1 MSVLIVGEK
10 PSVSRAISA
19 VVGASSA
26 HKGYTEGNGYVV
38 SWCVGHLVGLKF
50 PNEYGNGW
58 DQRWSFSQLPMLP
71 EKWQFRVTDST
82 KAQYNL
88 LKSLMNRDDISE
100 IICATD
106 ADREGECIFRYV
118 YNMARCRKPVKR
130 LWVSSLEESAIR
142 KALTTMK
149 PMSAYDNLFNAG
161 YARAR
166 ADWLV
171 GMNGS
176 RLFSVRYGGKLNIG
190 RVQTPTLAMIVQRD
204 AEVNGFIKQK
214 YYTVDLNCGEFILS
228 SARIDD
234 ENSADTLVSAC
245 DGNTVTISSVKREVK
260 TDKAPKLYDLTTLQ
274 REANKAFGYTAQQTL
289 DYTQSLYEGKLVTY
303 PRTDSQYLSDDMA
316 QTALDVAKLCDT
328 YFGFGI
334 SHTPDIAK
342 VINNAKVSGHHAI
355 IPTSGIA
362 TADLSSLPSGE
373 KNVLTLIATKL
384 ICATAPAHKYEAV
397 KLTGICNGTEFSAT
411 GRTVLEMGWKAYAK
425 QSDKKNEEKALPAV
439 SEGQTFTVAASKGE
453 HFTSPPK
460 PYTEDTLLSAMER
473 AGNEDYDE
481 DTEKKGLGT
490 PATRAATIEALVKNG
505 YVERVGKQLR
515 ATDKGKEL
523 VTVVPDEVK
532 SAKLTAEWESKLQQI
547 EHGSLPEAVFMSGIT
562 QFITEMCG
570 KYGSVDKSVS
580 LSDGG
585 NEPIGKCP
593 KCGAEVV
600 KGKFGFY
607 CKGKCGMN
615 IAKVY
620 GVELSDTQVK
630 GLLDGKS
637 TSYTSKGKKTIV
649 RPEIVENPY
658 NGKVYYQWKTE
669 GVTRMDNKQLA
680 EVAKILGVSED
691 SISAMDDEIKNSMT
705 AVFEQVA
712 VKNDEDKKAVF
723 EALDNL
729 WQKGSIYIELA
740 EVAKS
745 TGITIET
752 LRSLDY
758 ETQQTIV
765 YEFMMDSSQ
774 TARFYDLVNKALA
787 VADLPNVAKLIG
799 TPVRE
804 LRPLPRRIQENIC
817 GAYAMEYDA
826 DSTNTDLID
835 TIREMIAP

>member
-1 MSVLIVGEK
+1 MSILIVGEK

-26 HKGYTEGNGYVV
+26 HKGYTEGNGYIV

-50 PNEYGNGW
+50 PNDYGNGW
-58 DQRWSFSQLPMLP
+58 EQKWSFSQLPMIPDSWL
-71 EKWQFRVTDST
+71 FHVTDST
-82 KAQYNL
+82 KAQYDL
-88 LKSLMNRDDISE
+88 LKNLMNKDDISE

-118 YNMARCRKPVKR
+118 YNMANCKKPVKR

-142 KALTTMK
+142 KALSIMK

-214 YYTVDLNCGEFILS
+214 YYTSDLNCGGFILS
-228 SARIDD
+228 SARIND
-234 ENSADTLVSAC
+234 ENAADTLVSAC
-245 DGNTVTISSVKREVK
+245 DGCTVTISSVKREVK

-274 REANKAFGYTAQQTL
+274 REANKGFGYTAQQTL

-316 QTALDVAKLCDT
+316 QTAFDVAKLCDT

-334 SHTPDIAK
+334 FHTPDIAK
-342 VINNAKVSGHHAI
+342 VINNSKVSGHHAI
-355 IPTSGIA
+355 IPTSGIS
-362 TADLSSLPSGE
+362 TADLSSLPTGE
-373 KNVLTLIATKL
+373 KNILTLIATKL

-397 KLTGICNGTEFSAT
+397 KLTGICNGTEFTAT
-411 GRTVLEMGWKAYAK
+411 GRTILDMGWKAYAK
-425 QSDKKNEEKALPAV
+425 QSDKKNDEKSLPAV
-439 SEGQTFTVAASKGE
+439 SEGQTFIVTASKGE

-490 PATRAATIEALVKNG
+490 PATRAATIESLVKNG

-515 ATDKGKEL
+515 ATDRGKEL
-523 VTVVPDEVK
+523 VKVVPDEVK

-547 EHGSLPEAVFMSGIT
+547 EHGSLPKTVFMSGIQ
-562 QFITEMCG
+562 QFIAEMCR

-585 NEPIGKCP
+585 HEPIGKCP
-593 KCGAEVV
+593 KCGADVV
-600 KGKFGFY
+600 KGKFGWY

-620 GVELSDTQVK
+620 GISLSDAQIK
-630 GLLDGKS
+630 GLLNGKS

-658 NGKVYYQWKTE
+658 NGKMYYQWKTE
-669 GVTRMDNKQLA
+669 RGK
-680 EVAKILGVSED
+680 
-691 SISAMDDEIKNSMT
+691 
-705 AVFEQVA
+705 
-712 VKNDEDKKAVF
+712 
-723 EALDNL
+723 
-729 WQKGSIYIELA
+729 
-740 EVAKS
+740 
-745 TGITIET
+745 
-752 LRSLDY
+752 
-758 ETQQTIV
+758 
-765 YEFMMDSSQ
+765 
-774 TARFYDLVNKALA
+774 
-787 VADLPNVAKLIG
+787 
-799 TPVRE
+799 
-804 LRPLPRRIQENIC
+804 
-817 GAYAMEYDA
+817 
-826 DSTNTDLID
+826 
-835 TIREMIAP
+835 

>member
-1 MSVLIVGEK
+1 MSILIIGEK

-26 HKGYTEGNGYVV
+26 HKGYTEGNGYIV
-38 SWCVGHLVGLKF
+38 SWCVGHLVGLKY
-50 PNEYGNGW
+50 PNNYGNGW
-58 DQRWSFSQLPMLP
+58 DQRWSFSQLPMIP
-71 EKWQFRVTDST
+71 DKWQFQVTDST

-142 KALTTMK
+142 KSLTTMK

-161 YARAR
+161 YARAK

-204 AEVNGFIKQK
+204 AEVNGFVKQK
-214 YYTVDLNCGEFILS
+214 YFTADLNCGDFILS

-234 ENSADTLVSAC
+234 ENAADSLVSAC
-245 DGNTVTISSVKREVK
+245 DGKSVTISSFKREVK

-274 REANKAFGYTAQQTL
+274 REANKSFGYTAQQTL

-316 QTALDVAKLCDT
+316 QTALEVTKLCDS

-334 SHTPDIAK
+334 SHTPDIKK

-397 KLTGICNGTEFSAT
+397 KLTGICNGTEFTAT
-411 GRTVLEMGWKAYAK
+411 GRSVLEMGWKAYAK

-439 SEGQTFTVAASKGE
+439 SEGQTFTAAASKGE
-453 HFTSPPK
+453 HFTTPPK

-515 ATDKGKEL
+515 ATDKGKEI

-532 SAKLTAEWESKLQQI
+532 SAKLTTEWESKLQQI
-547 EHGSLPEAVFMSGIT
+547 EHGSLPEAVFMSGIQ
-562 QFITEMCG
+562 QFITEMCS
-570 KYGSVDKSVS
+570 KYDSVVKSVS

-585 NEPIGKCP
+585 SEPIGKCP
-593 KCGAEVV
+593 KCGADVV

-620 GVELSDTQVK
+620 GVELSDAQVK

-658 NGKVYYQWKTE
+658 NGKVYYQWRTE
-669 GVTRMDNKQLA
+669 RGK
-680 EVAKILGVSED
+680 
-691 SISAMDDEIKNSMT
+691 
-705 AVFEQVA
+705 
-712 VKNDEDKKAVF
+712 
-723 EALDNL
+723 
-729 WQKGSIYIELA
+729 
-740 EVAKS
+740 
-745 TGITIET
+745 
-752 LRSLDY
+752 
-758 ETQQTIV
+758 
-765 YEFMMDSSQ
+765 
-774 TARFYDLVNKALA
+774 
-787 VADLPNVAKLIG
+787 
-799 TPVRE
+799 
-804 LRPLPRRIQENIC
+804 
-817 GAYAMEYDA
+817 
-826 DSTNTDLID
+826 
-835 TIREMIAP
+835 

>member
-1 MSVLIVGEK
+1 MSILIVGEK

-26 HKGYTEGNGYVV
+26 HKGYTEGNGYIV

-50 PNEYGNGW
+50 PNDYGNGW
-58 DQRWSFSQLPMLP
+58 EQKWSFSQLPMIPDSWL
-71 EKWQFRVTDST
+71 FHVTDST
-82 KAQYNL
+82 KAQYDL
-88 LKSLMNRDDISE
+88 LKNLMNKDEVTE

-142 KALTTMK
+142 KALSIMK

-214 YYTVDLNCGEFILS
+214 YYTSDLNCGGFILS

-234 ENSADTLVSAC
+234 ENAADTLVSAC
-245 DGNTVTISSVKREVK
+245 DGSTVTISSVKREVK

-274 REANKAFGYTAQQTL
+274 REANKGFGYTAQQTL

-303 PRTDSQYLSDDMA
+303 PRTDSQYLSDDMV
-316 QTALDVAKLCDT
+316 QTAFDVAKLCDT

-334 SHTPDIAK
+334 SHIPDIKK
-342 VINNAKVSGHHAI
+342 VINNSKVSGHHAI
-355 IPTSGIA
+355 IPTSGIS
-362 TADLSSLPSGE
+362 TADLSSLPTGE
-373 KNVLTLIATKL
+373 KNILTLIATKL

-397 KLTGICNGTEFSAT
+397 KLTGICNGTEFTAT
-411 GRTVLEMGWKAYAK
+411 GRTVLDMGWKAYAK
-425 QSDKKNEEKALPAV
+425 QTDKKNDEKSLPAV
-439 SEGQTFTVAASKGE
+439 SEGQTFTAAASKGE

-481 DTEKKGLGT
+481 ETEKKGLGT
-490 PATRAATIEALVKNG
+490 PATRAATIESLVKNG

-515 ATDKGKEL
+515 ATDRGKEL
-523 VTVVPDEVK
+523 VKVVPDEVK

-547 EHGSLPEAVFMSGIT
+547 EHGSLPETVFMSGIQ
-562 QFITEMCG
+562 QFIAEMCR
-570 KYGSVDKSVS
+570 KYGAVDKSVS
-580 LSDGG
+580 FSDGG
-585 NEPIGKCP
+585 HEPIGKCP
-593 KCGAEVV
+593 KCGADVV
-600 KGKFGFY
+600 KGKFGWY

-620 GVELSDTQVK
+620 GISLSDAQVK
-630 GLLDGKS
+630 GLLNGKS

-658 NGKVYYQWKTE
+658 NGKVYFQWKTE
-669 GVTRMDNKQLA
+669 RGK
-680 EVAKILGVSED
+680 
-691 SISAMDDEIKNSMT
+691 
-705 AVFEQVA
+705 
-712 VKNDEDKKAVF
+712 
-723 EALDNL
+723 
-729 WQKGSIYIELA
+729 
-740 EVAKS
+740 
-745 TGITIET
+745 
-752 LRSLDY
+752 
-758 ETQQTIV
+758 
-765 YEFMMDSSQ
+765 
-774 TARFYDLVNKALA
+774 
-787 VADLPNVAKLIG
+787 
-799 TPVRE
+799 
-804 LRPLPRRIQENIC
+804 
-817 GAYAMEYDA
+817 
-826 DSTNTDLID
+826 
-835 TIREMIAP
+835 

>member
-1 MSVLIVGEK
+1 MILIIGEK

-19 VVGASSA
+19 VVGAPSA
-26 HKGYTEGNGYVV
+26 HKGYTEGNGYIV
-38 SWCVGHLVGLKF
+38 SWCVGHLVGLKY
-50 PNEYGNGW
+50 PNDYGNGW
-58 DQRWSFSQLPMLP
+58 DRKWSFSQLPMIP
-71 EKWQFRVTDST
+71 DKWQFQVTDST

-88 LKSLMNRDDISE
+88 LKSLINRDDISE

-118 YNMARCRKPVKR
+118 YNMANCKKTVKR

-142 KALTTMK
+142 KALTAMK
-149 PMSAYDNLFNAG
+149 PISAYDNLFSAG

-204 AEVNGFIKQK
+204 AEVNGFVKQK
-214 YYTVDLNCGEFILS
+214 YFTVDLNCGDFILS

-234 ENSADTLVSAC
+234 ENAADTLVYGC
-245 DGNTVTISSVKREVK
+245 DGSTVTISSVKREVK

-303 PRTDSQYLSDDMA
+303 PRTDSQFLSDDMA
-316 QTALDVAKLCDT
+316 QTALEVTKLCDS

-334 SHTPDIAK
+334 AHTPDIQK
-342 VINNAKVSGHHAI
+342 VINNSKVSGHHAI

-373 KNVLTLIATKL
+373 KNVLTLIGTKL
-384 ICATAPAHKYEAV
+384 ISATAPAHKYEAV
-397 KLTGICNGTEFSAT
+397 KLTGIRNGTEFTAT

-425 QSDKKNEEKALPAV
+425 QSDKKNEEKSLPAV
-439 SEGQTFTVAASKGE
+439 SEGQTFTAAASKGE

-473 AGNEDYDE
+473 AGNENYDE

-580 LSDGG
+580 LSDGS

-593 KCGAEVV
+593 KCGADVV

-630 GLLDGKS
+630 GLLNGKS

-649 RPEIVENPY
+649 RPELVENPY
-658 NGKVYYQWKTE
+658 NGKMYYQWKTE
-669 GVTRMDNKQLA
+669 R
-680 EVAKILGVSED
+680 
-691 SISAMDDEIKNSMT
+691 
-705 AVFEQVA
+705 
-712 VKNDEDKKAVF
+712 
-723 EALDNL
+723 
-729 WQKGSIYIELA
+729 
-740 EVAKS
+740 
-745 TGITIET
+745 GI
-752 LRSLDY
+752 
-758 ETQQTIV
+758 
-765 YEFMMDSSQ
+765 
-774 TARFYDLVNKALA
+774 
-787 VADLPNVAKLIG
+787 
-799 TPVRE
+799 
-804 LRPLPRRIQENIC
+804 
-817 GAYAMEYDA
+817 
-826 DSTNTDLID
+826 
-835 TIREMIAP
+835 

>member
-1 MSVLIVGEK
+1 MSILIVGEK

-26 HKGYTEGNGYVV
+26 HKGYTEGNGYIV

-50 PNEYGNGW
+50 PNDYGNGW
-58 DQRWSFSQLPMLP
+58 KQKWSFSQLPMIPDSWL
-71 EKWQFRVTDST
+71 FHVTDST
-82 KAQYNL
+82 KAQYDL
-88 LKSLMNRDDISE
+88 LKNLMNKDEVTE

-214 YYTVDLNCGEFILS
+214 YYTSDLNCGGFILS

-234 ENSADTLVSAC
+234 ENAADTLVSAC
-245 DGNTVTISSVKREVK
+245 DGSTVTISSVKREVK

-274 REANKAFGYTAQQTL
+274 REANKGFGYTAQQTL

-303 PRTDSQYLSDDMA
+303 PRTDSQYLSDDMV
-316 QTALDVAKLCDT
+316 QTAFDVAKLCDT

-334 SHTPDIAK
+334 SHIPDIKK
-342 VINNAKVSGHHAI
+342 VINNSKVSGHHAI
-355 IPTSGIA
+355 IPTSGIS
-362 TADLSSLPSGE
+362 TADLSSLPTGE
-373 KNVLTLIATKL
+373 KNILTLIATKL

-397 KLTGICNGTEFSAT
+397 KLTGICNGTEFTAT
-411 GRTVLEMGWKAYAK
+411 GRTVLDMGWKAYAK
-425 QSDKKNEEKALPAV
+425 QTDKKNDEKSLPAV
-439 SEGQTFTVAASKGE
+439 SEGQTFTAAASKGE

-481 DTEKKGLGT
+481 ETEKKGLGT
-490 PATRAATIEALVKNG
+490 PATRAATIESLVKNG

-515 ATDKGKEL
+515 ATDRGKEL
-523 VTVVPDEVK
+523 VKVVPDEVK

-547 EHGSLPEAVFMSGIT
+547 EHGSLPETVFMSGIQ
-562 QFITEMCG
+562 QFIAEMCR
-570 KYGSVDKSVS
+570 KYGAVDKSVS
-580 LSDGG
+580 FSDGG
-585 NEPIGKCP
+585 HEPIGKCP
-593 KCGAEVV
+593 KCGADVV
-600 KGKFGFY
+600 KGKFGWY

-620 GVELSDTQVK
+620 GISLSDAQVK
-630 GLLDGKS
+630 GLLNGKS

-658 NGKVYYQWKTE
+658 NGKMYYQWKTE
-669 GVTRMDNKQLA
+669 RGK
-680 EVAKILGVSED
+680 
-691 SISAMDDEIKNSMT
+691 
-705 AVFEQVA
+705 
-712 VKNDEDKKAVF
+712 
-723 EALDNL
+723 
-729 WQKGSIYIELA
+729 
-740 EVAKS
+740 
-745 TGITIET
+745 
-752 LRSLDY
+752 
-758 ETQQTIV
+758 
-765 YEFMMDSSQ
+765 
-774 TARFYDLVNKALA
+774 
-787 VADLPNVAKLIG
+787 
-799 TPVRE
+799 
-804 LRPLPRRIQENIC
+804 
-817 GAYAMEYDA
+817 
-826 DSTNTDLID
+826 
-835 TIREMIAP
+835 

>member
-1 MSVLIVGEK
+1 MSILIVGEK

-26 HKGYTEGNGYVV
+26 HKGYTEGNGYIV

-50 PNEYGNGW
+50 PNDYGNGW
-58 DQRWSFSQLPMLP
+58 EQKWSFSQLPMIPDSWL
-71 EKWQFRVTDST
+71 FHVTDST
-82 KAQYNL
+82 KAQYDL
-88 LKSLMNRDDISE
+88 LKNLMNKDEVTE

-118 YNMARCRKPVKR
+118 YNMANCKKPVKR

-142 KALTTMK
+142 KALSIMK

-214 YYTVDLNCGEFILS
+214 YYTSDLNCGGFILS

-234 ENSADTLVSAC
+234 ENAADTLVSAC
-245 DGNTVTISSVKREVK
+245 DGCTVTISSVKREVK

-274 REANKAFGYTAQQTL
+274 REANKGFGYTAQQTL

-316 QTALDVAKLCDT
+316 QTAFDVAKLCDT

-334 SHTPDIAK
+334 FHTPDIAK
-342 VINNAKVSGHHAI
+342 VINNSKVSGHHAI
-355 IPTSGIA
+355 IPTSGIS
-362 TADLSSLPSGE
+362 TADLSSLPTGE
-373 KNVLTLIATKL
+373 KNILTLIATKL
-384 ICATAPAHKYEAV
+384 ICATAPAHTYEAV
-397 KLTGICNGTEFSAT
+397 TLTGICNGTEFTAT
-411 GRTVLEMGWKAYAK
+411 GRTILDMGWKAYAK
-425 QSDKKNEEKALPAV
+425 QSDKKNDEKSLPAV
-439 SEGQTFTVAASKGE
+439 SEGQTFIVTASKGE

-490 PATRAATIEALVKNG
+490 PATRAATIESLVKNG

-515 ATDKGKEL
+515 ATDRGKEL
-523 VTVVPDEVK
+523 VKVVPDEVK

-547 EHGSLPEAVFMSGIT
+547 EHGSLPKTVFMSGIQ
-562 QFITEMCG
+562 QFIAEMCR
-570 KYGSVDKSVS
+570 KYGAVDKSVS

-585 NEPIGKCP
+585 HEPIGKCP
-593 KCGAEVV
+593 KCGADVV
-600 KGKFGFY
+600 KGKFGWY

-620 GVELSDTQVK
+620 GISLSDAQIK

-649 RPEIVENPY
+649 RPETVENPY
-658 NGKVYYQWKTE
+658 NGKMYYQWKTE
-669 GVTRMDNKQLA
+669 RGK
-680 EVAKILGVSED
+680 
-691 SISAMDDEIKNSMT
+691 
-705 AVFEQVA
+705 
-712 VKNDEDKKAVF
+712 
-723 EALDNL
+723 
-729 WQKGSIYIELA
+729 
-740 EVAKS
+740 
-745 TGITIET
+745 
-752 LRSLDY
+752 
-758 ETQQTIV
+758 
-765 YEFMMDSSQ
+765 
-774 TARFYDLVNKALA
+774 
-787 VADLPNVAKLIG
+787 
-799 TPVRE
+799 
-804 LRPLPRRIQENIC
+804 
-817 GAYAMEYDA
+817 
-826 DSTNTDLID
+826 
-835 TIREMIAP
+835 

>member
-1 MSVLIVGEK
+1 MSILIVGEK

-26 HKGYTEGNGYVV
+26 HKGYTKGNGYIV

-50 PNEYGNGW
+50 PNDYGNGW
-58 DQRWSFSQLPMLP
+58 EQKWSFSQLPMIPDSWL
-71 EKWQFRVTDST
+71 FHVTDST
-82 KAQYNL
+82 KAQYDL
-88 LKSLMNRDDISE
+88 LKNLMNKDEVTE

-142 KALTTMK
+142 KALSIMK

-190 RVQTPTLAMIVQRD
+190 RVQIPTLAMIVQRD
-204 AEVNGFIKQK
+204 TDVNGFVKQK
-214 YYTVDLNCGEFILS
+214 YFTADLNCSAFTLS

-234 ENSADTLVSAC
+234 EKSADALVSAC
-245 DGNTVTISSVKREVK
+245 DGCTVTISSVKREVK

-274 REANKAFGYTAQQTL
+274 REANKAFGYTAQRTL

-303 PRTDSQYLSDDMA
+303 PRTDSQYLSDDMT
-316 QTALDVAKLCDT
+316 QTAFDVAKLCDT

-334 SHTPDIAK
+334 SHIPDIKK
-342 VINNAKVSGHHAI
+342 VINNSKVSGHHAI
-355 IPTSGIA
+355 IPTSGIS
-362 TADLSSLPSGE
+362 TADLSSLPTGE
-373 KNVLTLIATKL
+373 KNILTLIATKL

-397 KLTGICNGTEFSAT
+397 KLTGICNGTEFTAT
-411 GRTVLEMGWKAYAK
+411 GRTILDMGWKAYAK
-425 QSDKKNEEKALPAV
+425 QSDKKNDEKSLPAV
-439 SEGQTFTVAASKGE
+439 SEEQTFIVTASKGE

-490 PATRAATIEALVKNG
+490 PATRAATIESLVKNG
-505 YVERVGKQLR
+505 YVERDGKQLR
-515 ATDKGKEL
+515 ATDRGKEL
-523 VTVVPDEVK
+523 VKVVPDEVK

-547 EHGSLPEAVFMSGIT
+547 EHGSLPEAVFMSGIQ
-562 QFITEMCG
+562 QFITEMCS

-585 NEPIGKCP
+585 NEPVGKCP

-600 KGKFGFY
+600 KGKFGYY

-658 NGKVYYQWKTE
+658 NGKMYYQWKTE
-669 GVTRMDNKQLA
+669 RGK
-680 EVAKILGVSED
+680 
-691 SISAMDDEIKNSMT
+691 
-705 AVFEQVA
+705 
-712 VKNDEDKKAVF
+712 
-723 EALDNL
+723 
-729 WQKGSIYIELA
+729 
-740 EVAKS
+740 
-745 TGITIET
+745 
-752 LRSLDY
+752 
-758 ETQQTIV
+758 
-765 YEFMMDSSQ
+765 
-774 TARFYDLVNKALA
+774 
-787 VADLPNVAKLIG
+787 
-799 TPVRE
+799 
-804 LRPLPRRIQENIC
+804 
-817 GAYAMEYDA
+817 
-826 DSTNTDLID
+826 
-835 TIREMIAP
+835 

>member
-1 MSVLIVGEK
+1 MSILIIGEK

-82 KAQYNL
+82 KAQYEL
-88 LKSLMNRDDISE
+88 LKKLMNRVDVSE

-118 YNMARCRKPVKR
+118 YNMANCKKPVKR
-130 LWVSSLEESAIR
+130 LWVSSLEESSIR
-142 KALTTMK
+142 KALTSMK

-171 GMNGS
+171 GMNCS

-214 YYTVDLNCGEFILS
+214 YYTADLNCGEFILS

-234 ENSADTLVSAC
+234 ENVAESLVSAC
-245 DGNTVTISSVKREVK
+245 DGKSVTISSVKREVK

-303 PRTDSQYLSDDMA
+303 PRTDSQFLSDDMA

-334 SHTPDIAK
+334 SHTPDISK
-342 VINNAKVSGHHAI
+342 VINNSKVSGHHAI

-397 KLTGICNGTEFSAT
+397 KLTGVCNGTEFTAT

-425 QSDKKNEEKALPAV
+425 QTDKKNEEKALPAV
-439 SEGQTFTVAASKGE
+439 SEGQTFTVTASKGE

-523 VTVVPDEVK
+523 ITVVPDEVK
-532 SAKLTAEWESKLQQI
+532 SPKLTAQWETRLQQV
-547 EHGSLPEAVFMSGIT
+547 EHGDYSEVSFMQDIER
-562 QFITEMCG
+562 FVKAMCSN
-570 KYGSVDKSVS
+570 YGVKDESVS
-580 LSDGG
+580 LASQYH
-585 NEPIGKCP
+585 EPIGKCP
-593 KCGAEVV
+593 KCGGDIIG
-600 KGKFGFY
+600 GKYGFY
-607 CKGKCGMN
+607 CKVKCGMSVGN
-615 IAKVY
+615 VY
-620 GVELSDTQVK
+620 GVKLSSAQVK
-630 GLLDGKS
+630 YLLNGKS
-637 TSYTSKGKKTIV
+637 TSIFTKGRRSVIY
-649 RPEIVENPY
+649 PEIEETTY
-658 NGKVYYQWKTE
+658 KGRTYFQWK
-669 GVTRMDNKQLA
+669 
-680 EVAKILGVSED
+680 
-691 SISAMDDEIKNSMT
+691 
-705 AVFEQVA
+705 AVW
-712 VKNDEDKKAVF
+712 DKK
-723 EALDNL
+723 
-729 WQKGSIYIELA
+729 
-740 EVAKS
+740 
-745 TGITIET
+745 
-752 LRSLDY
+752 
-758 ETQQTIV
+758 
-765 YEFMMDSSQ
+765 
-774 TARFYDLVNKALA
+774 
-787 VADLPNVAKLIG
+787 
-799 TPVRE
+799 
-804 LRPLPRRIQENIC
+804 
-817 GAYAMEYDA
+817 
-826 DSTNTDLID
+826 
-835 TIREMIAP
+835 

>member
-1 MSVLIVGEK
+1 MSILIVGEK

-19 VVGASSA
+19 VVGAYSV
-26 HKGYTEGNGYVV
+26 HKGYTEGNGYIV

-50 PNEYGNGW
+50 PNDYGNGW
-58 DQRWSFSQLPMLP
+58 EQKWSFSQLPMIPNSWL
-71 EKWQFRVTDST
+71 FHVTDST
-82 KAQYNL
+82 KAQYDL
-88 LKSLMNRDDISE
+88 LKNLMNKDEVTE

-142 KALTTMK
+142 KALSIMK

-176 RLFSVRYGGKLNIG
+176 RLFSVRYGDKLNIG

-214 YYTVDLNCGEFILS
+214 YYTSDLNCGGFILS

-234 ENSADTLVSAC
+234 ENAADALVSAC
-245 DGNTVTISSVKREVK
+245 DGCTVTISSVKREVK

-316 QTALDVAKLCDT
+316 QTAFDVAKLCDT

-334 SHTPDIAK
+334 SHIPDIKK
-342 VINNAKVSGHHAI
+342 VINNSKVSGHHAI
-355 IPTSGIA
+355 IPTSGIS
-362 TADLSSLPSGE
+362 TADISSLPTGE
-373 KNVLTLIATKL
+373 KNILTLIATKL

-397 KLTGICNGTEFSAT
+397 KLTGICNGTEFTAT
-411 GRTVLEMGWKAYAK
+411 GRTILDMGWKAYAK
-425 QSDKKNEEKALPAV
+425 QSDKKNDEKSLPAV
-439 SEGQTFTVAASKGE
+439 SEGQTFIVTASKGE

-481 DTEKKGLGT
+481 ETEKKGLGT
-490 PATRAATIEALVKNG
+490 PATRAATIESLVKNG

-515 ATDKGKEL
+515 ATDRGKEL
-523 VTVVPDEVK
+523 VKVVPDEVK

-547 EHGSLPEAVFMSGIT
+547 EHGSLPETVFMSGIQ
-562 QFITEMCG
+562 QFIADMCR

-585 NEPIGKCP
+585 HEPIGKCP
-593 KCGAEVV
+593 KCGADVV
-600 KGKFGFY
+600 KGKFGWY

-620 GVELSDTQVK
+620 GISLSDDQIK

-637 TSYTSKGKKTIV
+637 TSYTFKGKKTIV
-649 RPEIVENPY
+649 CPEIMENPY
-658 NGKVYYQWKTE
+658 NGKMYYQWKTE
-669 GVTRMDNKQLA
+669 RGK
-680 EVAKILGVSED
+680 
-691 SISAMDDEIKNSMT
+691 
-705 AVFEQVA
+705 
-712 VKNDEDKKAVF
+712 
-723 EALDNL
+723 
-729 WQKGSIYIELA
+729 
-740 EVAKS
+740 
-745 TGITIET
+745 
-752 LRSLDY
+752 
-758 ETQQTIV
+758 
-765 YEFMMDSSQ
+765 
-774 TARFYDLVNKALA
+774 
-787 VADLPNVAKLIG
+787 
-799 TPVRE
+799 
-804 LRPLPRRIQENIC
+804 
-817 GAYAMEYDA
+817 
-826 DSTNTDLID
+826 
-835 TIREMIAP
+835 

>member
-1 MSVLIVGEK
+1 MSILIVGEK

-26 HKGYTEGNGYVV
+26 HKGYTEGNGYIV

-50 PNEYGNGW
+50 PNDYGNGW
-58 DQRWSFSQLPMLP
+58 ELKWSFSQLPMIPDSWL
-71 EKWQFRVTDST
+71 FHVTDST
-82 KAQYNL
+82 KSQYDL
-88 LKSLMNRDDISE
+88 LKNLMNKDEVTE

-142 KALTTMK
+142 KALSIMK

-190 RVQTPTLAMIVQRD
+190 RVQIPTLAMIVQRD

-214 YYTVDLNCGEFILS
+214 YYTSDLNCVGFILS

-234 ENSADTLVSAC
+234 ENAADTLVSAC
-245 DGNTVTISSVKREVK
+245 DGSTVTISSVKREVK

-274 REANKAFGYTAQQTL
+274 REANKGFGYTAQQTL

-316 QTALDVAKLCDT
+316 QTAFDVAKLCDT

-334 SHTPDIAK
+334 SHTPDISK

-373 KNVLTLIATKL
+373 RNILTLIATKL

-397 KLTGICNGTEFSAT
+397 KLTGICNGTEFTAT
-411 GRTVLEMGWKAYAK
+411 GRTMLEIGWKAYAK
-425 QSDKKNEEKALPAV
+425 QSDKKNDEKALPAV
-439 SEGQTFTVAASKGE
+439 SEGQTFIVTASKGE

-481 DTEKKGLGT
+481 ETEKKGLGT
-490 PATRAATIEALVKNG
+490 PATRAATIESLVKNG

-515 ATDKGKEL
+515 ATDRGKEL
-523 VTVVPDEVK
+523 VKVVPDEVK

-547 EHGSLPEAVFMSGIT
+547 EHGSLPEAVFMSGIQ
-562 QFITEMCG
+562 QFIADMCR

-585 NEPIGKCP
+585 HEPIGKCP
-593 KCGAEVV
+593 KCGADVV
-600 KGKFGFY
+600 KGKFGWY

-620 GVELSDTQVK
+620 GISLSDDQIK

-637 TSYTSKGKKTIV
+637 TSYTSKSKKTIV
-649 RPEIVENPY
+649 CPEIVENPY
-658 NGKVYYQWKTE
+658 NGKMYYQWKTE
-669 GVTRMDNKQLA
+669 RGK
-680 EVAKILGVSED
+680 
-691 SISAMDDEIKNSMT
+691 
-705 AVFEQVA
+705 
-712 VKNDEDKKAVF
+712 
-723 EALDNL
+723 
-729 WQKGSIYIELA
+729 
-740 EVAKS
+740 
-745 TGITIET
+745 
-752 LRSLDY
+752 
-758 ETQQTIV
+758 
-765 YEFMMDSSQ
+765 
-774 TARFYDLVNKALA
+774 
-787 VADLPNVAKLIG
+787 
-799 TPVRE
+799 
-804 LRPLPRRIQENIC
+804 
-817 GAYAMEYDA
+817 
-826 DSTNTDLID
+826 
-835 TIREMIAP
+835 

>member
-1 MSVLIVGEK
+1 MSILIIGEK

-19 VVGASSA
+19 VVGASSTK
-26 HKGYTEGNGYVV
+26 KGYTEGNGYIV
-38 SWCVGHLVGLKF
+38 SWCVGHLVGLKY
-50 PNEYGNGW
+50 PNDYGNGW
-58 DQRWSFSQLPMLP
+58 DQKWSFSQLPMIP
-71 EKWQFRVTDST
+71 ENWQFQVTDST

-88 LKSLMNRDDISE
+88 LKSLMNKDDVTE

-214 YYTVDLNCGEFILS
+214 YYTADLNCGEFILS

-234 ENSADTLVSAC
+234 ENAADTLVSAC
-245 DGNTVTISSVKREVK
+245 YGNTVTISSVKREVK

-274 REANKAFGYTAQQTL
+274 REANKALGYTAQQTL

-316 QTALDVAKLCDT
+316 QTALAVAKLCDT

-334 SHTPDIAK
+334 SHTPDITK
-342 VINNAKVSGHHAI
+342 VINNSKVSGHHAI

-373 KNVLTLIATKL
+373 KNILTLIATKL

-397 KLTGICNGTEFSAT
+397 KLTGICNGTEFTAT

-425 QSDKKNEEKALPAV
+425 QSDKKNEENALPAV

-620 GVELSDTQVK
+620 GVELSDVQVK

-658 NGKVYYQWKTE
+658 NGKMYYQWKTE
-669 GVTRMDNKQLA
+669 RG
-680 EVAKILGVSED
+680 S
-691 SISAMDDEIKNSMT
+691 KN
-705 AVFEQVA
+705 
-712 VKNDEDKKAVF
+712 
-723 EALDNL
+723 
-729 WQKGSIYIELA
+729 G
-740 EVAKS
+740 
-745 TGITIET
+745 
-752 LRSLDY
+752 
-758 ETQQTIV
+758 
-765 YEFMMDSSQ
+765 
-774 TARFYDLVNKALA
+774 
-787 VADLPNVAKLIG
+787 
-799 TPVRE
+799 
-804 LRPLPRRIQENIC
+804 
-817 GAYAMEYDA
+817 
-826 DSTNTDLID
+826 
-835 TIREMIAP
+835 

>member
-1 MSVLIVGEK
+1 MSILIVGEK

-26 HKGYTEGNGYVV
+26 HKGYTEGNGYIV

-50 PNEYGNGW
+50 PNDYGNGW
-58 DQRWSFSQLPMLP
+58 EQKWSFSQLPMIPDSWL
-71 EKWQFRVTDST
+71 FHVTDST
-82 KAQYNL
+82 KAQYDL
-88 LKSLMNRDDISE
+88 LKNLMNKDEVTE

-142 KALTTMK
+142 KALSIMK

-176 RLFSVRYGGKLNIG
+176 RLFSVRYGDKLNIG

-214 YYTVDLNCGEFILS
+214 YYTSDLNCGGFILS

-234 ENSADTLVSAC
+234 ENAADTLVSAC
-245 DGNTVTISSVKREVK
+245 DGCTVTINSVKREVK

-274 REANKAFGYTAQQTL
+274 REANKGFGYTAQQTL
-289 DYTQSLYEGKLVTY
+289 YYTQSLYEGKLVTY

-316 QTALDVAKLCDT
+316 QTAFDVAKLCDT

-334 SHTPDIAK
+334 FHTPDIAK
-342 VINNAKVSGHHAI
+342 VINNSKVSGHHAI
-355 IPTSGIA
+355 IPTSGIS
-362 TADLSSLPSGE
+362 TADLSSLPTGE
-373 KNVLTLIATKL
+373 KNILTLIATKL

-397 KLTGICNGTEFSAT
+397 KLTGICNGTEFTAT
-411 GRTVLEMGWKAYAK
+411 GRTVLDMGWKAYAK
-425 QSDKKNEEKALPAV
+425 QTDKKNEEKSLPAV
-439 SEGQTFTVAASKGE
+439 SEGQTFTVQASKGE

-481 DTEKKGLGT
+481 ETEKKGLGT
-490 PATRAATIEALVKNG
+490 PATRAATIESLVKNG

-515 ATDKGKEL
+515 ATDRGKEL
-523 VTVVPDEVK
+523 VKVVPDEVK

-547 EHGSLPEAVFMSGIT
+547 EHGSLSETVFMSGIQ
-562 QFITEMCG
+562 QFIAEMCR
-570 KYGSVDKSVS
+570 KYGAVDKSVS

-585 NEPIGKCP
+585 HEPIGKCP
-593 KCGAEVV
+593 KCGADVV
-600 KGKFGFY
+600 KGKFGWY

-649 RPEIVENPY
+649 CPEIVENPY
-658 NGKVYYQWKTE
+658 NGKMYYQWKTE
-669 GVTRMDNKQLA
+669 RGK
-680 EVAKILGVSED
+680 
-691 SISAMDDEIKNSMT
+691 
-705 AVFEQVA
+705 
-712 VKNDEDKKAVF
+712 
-723 EALDNL
+723 
-729 WQKGSIYIELA
+729 
-740 EVAKS
+740 
-745 TGITIET
+745 
-752 LRSLDY
+752 
-758 ETQQTIV
+758 
-765 YEFMMDSSQ
+765 
-774 TARFYDLVNKALA
+774 
-787 VADLPNVAKLIG
+787 
-799 TPVRE
+799 
-804 LRPLPRRIQENIC
+804 
-817 GAYAMEYDA
+817 
-826 DSTNTDLID
+826 
-835 TIREMIAP
+835 

>member
-1 MSVLIVGEK
+1 MSILIVGEK

-26 HKGYTEGNGYVV
+26 HKGYTEGNGYIV
-38 SWCVGHLVGLKF
+38 SWCVGHLVGLKY
-50 PNEYGNGW
+50 PNDYGNGW
-58 DQRWSFSQLPMLP
+58 DQKWSFSQLPMIPDSWL
-71 EKWQFRVTDST
+71 FHVTDST
-82 KAQYNL
+82 KAQYDL
-88 LKSLMNRDDISE
+88 LKNLMNKDEVTE

-142 KALTTMK
+142 KALSIMK

-214 YYTVDLNCGEFILS
+214 YYTSDLNCGGFILS

-234 ENSADTLVSAC
+234 ENAADTLVSAC
-245 DGNTVTISSVKREVK
+245 DGSTVTISSVKREVK

-274 REANKAFGYTAQQTL
+274 REANKGFGYTAQQTL

-316 QTALDVAKLCDT
+316 QTAFDVAKLCDT

-334 SHTPDIAK
+334 SHIPDIKK
-342 VINNAKVSGHHAI
+342 VINNSKVSGHHAI
-355 IPTSGIA
+355 IPTSGIS
-362 TADLSSLPSGE
+362 TADLSSLPTGE
-373 KNVLTLIATKL
+373 KNILTLIATKL

-397 KLTGICNGTEFSAT
+397 KLTGICNGTEFTAT
-411 GRTVLEMGWKAYAK
+411 GRTILDMGWKAYAK
-425 QSDKKNEEKALPAV
+425 QSDKKNDEKSLPAV
-439 SEGQTFTVAASKGE
+439 SEGQTFIVTASKGE

-481 DTEKKGLGT
+481 ETEKKGLGT
-490 PATRAATIEALVKNG
+490 PATRAATIESLAKNG
-505 YVERVGKQLR
+505 YVERDGKQLR
-515 ATDKGKEL
+515 ATDRGKEL
-523 VTVVPDEVK
+523 VKVVPDEVK

-547 EHGSLPEAVFMSGIT
+547 EHGSLSETVFMSGIQ
-562 QFITEMCG
+562 QFIAEMCR
-570 KYGSVDKSVS
+570 KYGAVDKSVS

-585 NEPIGKCP
+585 HEPIGKCP
-593 KCGAEVV
+593 KCGADVV
-600 KGKFGFY
+600 KGKFGWY

-649 RPEIVENPY
+649 CPEIVENPY
-658 NGKVYYQWKTE
+658 NGKMYYQWKTE
-669 GVTRMDNKQLA
+669 RGK
-680 EVAKILGVSED
+680 
-691 SISAMDDEIKNSMT
+691 
-705 AVFEQVA
+705 
-712 VKNDEDKKAVF
+712 
-723 EALDNL
+723 
-729 WQKGSIYIELA
+729 
-740 EVAKS
+740 
-745 TGITIET
+745 
-752 LRSLDY
+752 
-758 ETQQTIV
+758 
-765 YEFMMDSSQ
+765 
-774 TARFYDLVNKALA
+774 
-787 VADLPNVAKLIG
+787 
-799 TPVRE
+799 
-804 LRPLPRRIQENIC
+804 
-817 GAYAMEYDA
+817 
-826 DSTNTDLID
+826 
-835 TIREMIAP
+835 

>member
-1 MSVLIVGEK
+1 MSILIIGEK

-19 VVGASSA
+19 VVGASSTK
-26 HKGYTEGNGYVV
+26 KGYTEGNGYIV
-38 SWCVGHLVGLKF
+38 SWCVGHLVGLKY
-50 PNEYGNGW
+50 PNDYGNGW
-58 DQRWSFSQLPMLP
+58 DQKWSFSQLPMIP
-71 EKWQFRVTDST
+71 ENWQFQVTDST

-88 LKSLMNRDDISE
+88 LKSLMNKDDVTE

-142 KALTTMK
+142 KALTMMK

-214 YYTVDLNCGEFILS
+214 YYTADLNCGEFILS

-234 ENSADTLVSAC
+234 ENAADTLVSAC

-274 REANKAFGYTAQQTL
+274 REANKALGYTAQQTL

-316 QTALDVAKLCDT
+316 QTALAVAKLCDT

-334 SHTPDIAK
+334 SHTPDITK
-342 VINNAKVSGHHAI
+342 VINNSKVSGHHAI

-373 KNVLTLIATKL
+373 KNILTLIATKL

-397 KLTGICNGTEFSAT
+397 KLTGICNGTEFTAT

-425 QSDKKNEEKALPAV
+425 QTDKKNEENALPAV

-490 PATRAATIEALVKNG
+490 PATRAAMIEALVKNG

-547 EHGSLPEAVFMSGIT
+547 EHGSLPEAVFMSGNT

-620 GVELSDTQVK
+620 GVELYDVQVK

-658 NGKVYYQWKTE
+658 NGKMYYQWKTE
-669 GVTRMDNKQLA
+669 RG
-680 EVAKILGVSED
+680 S
-691 SISAMDDEIKNSMT
+691 KN
-705 AVFEQVA
+705 
-712 VKNDEDKKAVF
+712 
-723 EALDNL
+723 
-729 WQKGSIYIELA
+729 G
-740 EVAKS
+740 
-745 TGITIET
+745 
-752 LRSLDY
+752 
-758 ETQQTIV
+758 
-765 YEFMMDSSQ
+765 
-774 TARFYDLVNKALA
+774 
-787 VADLPNVAKLIG
+787 
-799 TPVRE
+799 
-804 LRPLPRRIQENIC
+804 
-817 GAYAMEYDA
+817 
-826 DSTNTDLID
+826 
-835 TIREMIAP
+835 

>member
-1 MSVLIVGEK
+1 MSILIVGEK
-10 PSVSRAISA
+10 PSVSRAISS
-19 VVGASSA
+19 VVGADKVQ
-26 HKGYTEGNGYVV
+26 KGYTEGNGYIV
-38 SWCVGHLVGLKF
+38 SWCVGHLVGLKY
-50 PNEYGNGW
+50 PNGYGNGW
-58 DQRWSFSQLPMLP
+58 EQKWSFSQLPMIPDSWL
-71 EKWQFRVTDST
+71 FHVTDST
-82 KAQYNL
+82 KAQYDI
-88 LKSLMNRDDISE
+88 LKNLMNKDEVTE

-142 KALTTMK
+142 KAVSIMK
-149 PMSAYDNLFNAG
+149 PMSVYDNLFNAG

-214 YYTVDLNCGEFILS
+214 YYTSDLNCGGFILS

-234 ENSADTLVSAC
+234 ENAADTLVSAC
-245 DGNTVTISSVKREVK
+245 DGCTVTISSVKREVK

-274 REANKAFGYTAQQTL
+274 REANKGFGYTAQQTL

-316 QTALDVAKLCDT
+316 QTAFDVAKLCDT

-334 SHTPDIAK
+334 FHTPDIAK
-342 VINNAKVSGHHAI
+342 VINNSKVSGHHAI
-355 IPTSGIA
+355 IHTSGIS
-362 TADLSSLPSGE
+362 TADLSSLPTGE
-373 KNVLTLIATKL
+373 KNILTLIATKL

-397 KLTGICNGTEFSAT
+397 KLTGICNGTEFTAT
-411 GRTVLEMGWKAYAK
+411 GRTVLDMGWKAYAK
-425 QSDKKNEEKALPAV
+425 QTDKKNEEKSLPAV
-439 SEGQTFTVAASKGE
+439 SEGQTFTVQASKGE

-490 PATRAATIEALVKNG
+490 PATRAATIESLVKNG

-515 ATDKGKEL
+515 ATDRGKEL
-523 VTVVPDEVK
+523 VKVVPDEVK

-547 EHGSLPEAVFMSGIT
+547 EHGSLPEAVFMSGIQ
-562 QFITEMCG
+562 QFIADMCR

-585 NEPIGKCP
+585 HEPIGKCP
-593 KCGAEVV
+593 KCGADVV
-600 KGKFGFY
+600 KGKFGWY

-620 GVELSDTQVK
+620 GISLSDAQIK

-649 RPEIVENPY
+649 CPEIVENPY
-658 NGKVYYQWKTE
+658 NGKMYYQWKTE
-669 GVTRMDNKQLA
+669 RGK
-680 EVAKILGVSED
+680 
-691 SISAMDDEIKNSMT
+691 
-705 AVFEQVA
+705 
-712 VKNDEDKKAVF
+712 
-723 EALDNL
+723 
-729 WQKGSIYIELA
+729 
-740 EVAKS
+740 
-745 TGITIET
+745 
-752 LRSLDY
+752 
-758 ETQQTIV
+758 
-765 YEFMMDSSQ
+765 
-774 TARFYDLVNKALA
+774 
-787 VADLPNVAKLIG
+787 
-799 TPVRE
+799 
-804 LRPLPRRIQENIC
+804 
-817 GAYAMEYDA
+817 
-826 DSTNTDLID
+826 
-835 TIREMIAP
+835 

>member
-1 MSVLIVGEK
+1 MSTLIIAEK
-10 PSVSRAISA
+10 PAVGRAISA
-19 VVGASSA
+19 VVGANTT
-26 HKGYTEGNGYVV
+26 KIGYTEGNGYIV
-38 SWCVGHLVGLKF
+38 SWCVGHLVGLKY
-50 PNEYGNGW
+50 PNDYGNGW
-58 DQRWSFSQLPMLP
+58 EQKWSFSQLPMIP
-71 EKWQFRVTDST
+71 NRWMFQVTDGT
-82 KAQYNL
+82 KAQYHI
-88 LKSLMNRDDISE
+88 LKELMNSDSVTE

-142 KALTTMK
+142 MALTNMK
-149 PMSAYDNLFNAG
+149 PMSTYDNIFNAG

-204 AEVNGFIKQK
+204 AEVNGFVKQK
-214 YYTVDLNCGEFILS
+214 YYTADLNCGTFTLS

-234 ENSADTLVSAC
+234 EKSADALVSAC
-245 DGNTVTISSVKREVK
+245 DGGTVTITSVKREVK

-274 REANKAFGYTAQQTL
+274 RESNKAFGYTAQQTL

-316 QTALDVAKLCDT
+316 QTAFYVLWLCDGI
-328 YFGFGI
+328 FGFGI
-334 SHTPDIAK
+334 SHTPDIKK
-342 VINNAKVSGHHAI
+342 VINNSKVSGHHAI

-362 TADLSSLPSGE
+362 TAALSSLPTGE
-373 KNVLTLIATKL
+373 KNILTLIATKL
-384 ICATAPAHKYEAV
+384 ICATAPAHKYETV
-397 KLTGICNGTEFSAT
+397 KLTGICNGTEFTAT
-411 GRTVLEMGWKAYAK
+411 GRTVLDMGWKHFIK
-425 QSDKKNEEKALPAV
+425 QTDKENDEKSLPSV
-439 SEGQTFTVAASKGE
+439 SEGQSFKVAASKGE

-505 YVERVGKQLR
+505 YVERNGKQLR

-547 EHGSLPEAVFMSGIT
+547 EHGELPETVFMSGI
-562 QFITEMCG
+562 QHFIADMCS

-593 KCGAEVV
+593 KCGADVV
-600 KGKFGFY
+600 KGKFGWY

-620 GVELSDTQVK
+620 GVELSDAQVK

-658 NGKVYYQWKTE
+658 NGKVCFQWKTE
-669 GVTRMDNKQLA
+669 RGK
-680 EVAKILGVSED
+680 
-691 SISAMDDEIKNSMT
+691 
-705 AVFEQVA
+705 
-712 VKNDEDKKAVF
+712 KND
-723 EALDNL
+723 
-729 WQKGSIYIELA
+729 
-740 EVAKS
+740 
-745 TGITIET
+745 
-752 LRSLDY
+752 
-758 ETQQTIV
+758 
-765 YEFMMDSSQ
+765 
-774 TARFYDLVNKALA
+774 
-787 VADLPNVAKLIG
+787 
-799 TPVRE
+799 
-804 LRPLPRRIQENIC
+804 
-817 GAYAMEYDA
+817 
-826 DSTNTDLID
+826 
-835 TIREMIAP
+835 

>member
-1 MSVLIVGEK
+1 MSILIIGEK

-19 VVGASSA
+19 VVGASSTK
-26 HKGYTEGNGYVV
+26 KGYTEGNGYIV
-38 SWCVGHLVGLKF
+38 SWCVGHLVGLKY
-50 PNEYGNGW
+50 PNDYGNGW
-58 DQRWSFSQLPMLP
+58 DQKWSFSQLPMIP
-71 EKWQFRVTDST
+71 ENWHFQVTDST

-88 LKSLMNRDDISE
+88 LKNLMNRVDVSE

-118 YNMARCRKPVKR
+118 YNMVNCKKPVKR

-214 YYTVDLNCGEFILS
+214 YSTADLNCGEFILS

-234 ENSADTLVSAC
+234 ENVAESLVSAC
-245 DGNTVTISSVKREVK
+245 NGKSVTISSVKREVK

-303 PRTDSQYLSDDMA
+303 PRTDSQFLSDDMA

-334 SHTPDIAK
+334 SHTPDISK
-342 VINNAKVSGHHAI
+342 VINNSKVSGHHAI

-397 KLTGICNGTEFSAT
+397 KLTGICNGTEFTAT

-439 SEGQTFTVAASKGE
+439 SEGQTFTVVASKGE

-505 YVERVGKQLR
+505 YVERVGKQLK

-523 VTVVPDEVK
+523 ITVVPDEVK
-532 SAKLTAEWESKLQQI
+532 SPKLTAQWETRLQQV
-547 EHGSLPEAVFMSGIT
+547 EHGDYSEISFMQDIER
-562 QFITEMCG
+562 FVKAMCSN
-570 KYGSVDKSVS
+570 YGVKDESVS
-580 LSDGG
+580 LASQYH
-585 NEPIGKCP
+585 EPIGKCP
-593 KCGAEVV
+593 KCGGDIIS
-600 KGKFGFY
+600 GKYGFY
-607 CKGKCGMN
+607 CKVKCGMSVGN
-615 IAKVY
+615 VY
-620 GVELSDTQVK
+620 GVKLSSAQVK
-630 GLLDGKS
+630 YLLNGKS
-637 TSYTSKGKKTIV
+637 TSIFTKGRRSVIY
-649 RPEIVENPY
+649 PEIEETTY
-658 NGKVYYQWKTE
+658 KGRTYFQWK
-669 GVTRMDNKQLA
+669 
-680 EVAKILGVSED
+680 
-691 SISAMDDEIKNSMT
+691 
-705 AVFEQVA
+705 AVW
-712 VKNDEDKKAVF
+712 DKK
-723 EALDNL
+723 
-729 WQKGSIYIELA
+729 
-740 EVAKS
+740 
-745 TGITIET
+745 
-752 LRSLDY
+752 
-758 ETQQTIV
+758 
-765 YEFMMDSSQ
+765 
-774 TARFYDLVNKALA
+774 
-787 VADLPNVAKLIG
+787 
-799 TPVRE
+799 
-804 LRPLPRRIQENIC
+804 
-817 GAYAMEYDA
+817 
-826 DSTNTDLID
+826 
-835 TIREMIAP
+835 

>member
-1 MSVLIVGEK
+1 MSILIVGEK

-26 HKGYTEGNGYVV
+26 HKGYTEGNGYIV

-50 PNEYGNGW
+50 PNDYGNGW
-58 DQRWSFSQLPMLP
+58 EQKWNFSQLPMIPDSWL
-71 EKWQFRVTDST
+71 FHVTDST
-82 KAQYNL
+82 KAQYDL
-88 LKSLMNRDDISE
+88 LKNLMNKDEVTE

-142 KALTTMK
+142 KALSIMK

-214 YYTVDLNCGEFILS
+214 YYTSDLNCGGFILS

-234 ENSADTLVSAC
+234 ENAADTLVSAC
-245 DGNTVTISSVKREVK
+245 DGSTVTISSVKREVK
-260 TDKAPKLYDLTTLQ
+260 TDKAPKLYDLATLQ
-274 REANKAFGYTAQQTL
+274 CEANKAFGYTAQQTL

-303 PRTDSQYLSDDMA
+303 PRTDSQYLSDDMV
-316 QTALDVAKLCDT
+316 QTAFDVAKLCDT

-334 SHTPDIAK
+334 SHIPDIKK
-342 VINNAKVSGHHAI
+342 VINNSKVSGHHAI
-355 IPTSGIA
+355 IPTSGIS
-362 TADLSSLPSGE
+362 TADLSSLPTGE
-373 KNVLTLIATKL
+373 KNILTLIATKL

-397 KLTGICNGTEFSAT
+397 KLTGICNGTEFTAT
-411 GRTVLEMGWKAYAK
+411 GRTILDMGWKAYAK
-425 QSDKKNEEKALPAV
+425 QSDKKNDEKSLPAV
-439 SEGQTFTVAASKGE
+439 SKGQTFTAAASKGE

-481 DTEKKGLGT
+481 ETEKKGLGT
-490 PATRAATIEALVKNG
+490 PATRAATIESLVKNG

-515 ATDKGKEL
+515 ATDRGKEL
-523 VTVVPDEVK
+523 VKVVPDEVK

-547 EHGSLPEAVFMSGIT
+547 EHGSLPETVFMSGIQ
-562 QFITEMCG
+562 QFIADMCR

-585 NEPIGKCP
+585 HEPIGKCP
-593 KCGAEVV
+593 KCGADVV
-600 KGKFGFY
+600 EGKFGWY

-620 GVELSDTQVK
+620 GISLSDAQVK
-630 GLLDGKS
+630 GLLNGKS

-649 RPEIVENPY
+649 RPEIMENPY
-658 NGKVYYQWKTE
+658 NGKVYFQWKTE
-669 GVTRMDNKQLA
+669 RGK
-680 EVAKILGVSED
+680 
-691 SISAMDDEIKNSMT
+691 
-705 AVFEQVA
+705 
-712 VKNDEDKKAVF
+712 
-723 EALDNL
+723 
-729 WQKGSIYIELA
+729 
-740 EVAKS
+740 
-745 TGITIET
+745 
-752 LRSLDY
+752 
-758 ETQQTIV
+758 
-765 YEFMMDSSQ
+765 
-774 TARFYDLVNKALA
+774 
-787 VADLPNVAKLIG
+787 
-799 TPVRE
+799 
-804 LRPLPRRIQENIC
+804 
-817 GAYAMEYDA
+817 
-826 DSTNTDLID
+826 
-835 TIREMIAP
+835 

>member
-1 MSVLIVGEK
+1 MSILIVGEK

-26 HKGYTEGNGYVV
+26 HKGYTEGNGYIV

-50 PNEYGNGW
+50 PNDYGNGW
-58 DQRWSFSQLPMLP
+58 EQKWSFSQLPMIPDSWL
-71 EKWQFRVTDST
+71 FHVTDST
-82 KAQYNL
+82 KAQYDL
-88 LKSLMNRDDISE
+88 LKNLMNKDEVTE

-118 YNMARCRKPVKR
+118 YNMARCRKPVER

-142 KALTTMK
+142 KALSNMK

-176 RLFSVRYGGKLNIG
+176 RLFSVRYGRKLNIG

-204 AEVNGFIKQK
+204 TEVNGFVKQK
-214 YYTVDLNCGEFILS
+214 YFTADLNCGAFTLS

-234 ENSADTLVSAC
+234 EKSANALVSAC
-245 DGNTVTISSVKREVK
+245 DGCTVTISSVKREVK

-316 QTALDVAKLCDT
+316 QTAFDVAKLCDT

-334 SHTPDIAK
+334 SHIPDIK
-342 VINNAKVSGHHAI
+342 KGINNSKVSGHHAI
-355 IPTSGIA
+355 IPTSGIS
-362 TADLSSLPSGE
+362 TADLSSLPTGE
-373 KNVLTLIATKL
+373 KNILTLIATKL

-397 KLTGICNGTEFSAT
+397 KLTGICNGTEFTAT
-411 GRTVLEMGWKAYAK
+411 GRTILDMGWKAYAK
-425 QSDKKNEEKALPAV
+425 QSDKKNDEKSLPAV
-439 SEGQTFTVAASKGE
+439 SEGQTFIVTASKGE

-481 DTEKKGLGT
+481 ETEKKGLGT
-490 PATRAATIEALVKNG
+490 PATRAATIESLVKNG

-515 ATDKGKEL
+515 ATDRGKEL
-523 VTVVPDEVK
+523 VKVVPDEVK

-547 EHGSLPEAVFMSGIT
+547 EHGSLPETVFMSGIQ
-562 QFITEMCG
+562 QFIADMCR

-585 NEPIGKCP
+585 HEPIGKCP
-593 KCGAEVV
+593 KCGADVV
-600 KGKFGFY
+600 KGKFGWY

-649 RPEIVENPY
+649 CPEIVENPY
-658 NGKVYYQWKTE
+658 NGKMYYQWKTE
-669 GVTRMDNKQLA
+669 RGK
-680 EVAKILGVSED
+680 
-691 SISAMDDEIKNSMT
+691 
-705 AVFEQVA
+705 
-712 VKNDEDKKAVF
+712 
-723 EALDNL
+723 
-729 WQKGSIYIELA
+729 
-740 EVAKS
+740 
-745 TGITIET
+745 
-752 LRSLDY
+752 
-758 ETQQTIV
+758 
-765 YEFMMDSSQ
+765 
-774 TARFYDLVNKALA
+774 
-787 VADLPNVAKLIG
+787 
-799 TPVRE
+799 
-804 LRPLPRRIQENIC
+804 
-817 GAYAMEYDA
+817 
-826 DSTNTDLID
+826 
-835 TIREMIAP
+835 

>member
-1 MSVLIVGEK
+1 MSILIVGEK

-26 HKGYTEGNGYVV
+26 HKGYTEGNGYIV

-50 PNEYGNGW
+50 PNDYGNGW
-58 DQRWSFSQLPMLP
+58 EQKWSFSQLPMIPDSWL
-71 EKWQFRVTDST
+71 FHVTDST
-82 KAQYNL
+82 KAQYDL
-88 LKSLMNRDDISE
+88 LKNLMNKDEVTE

-142 KALTTMK
+142 KALSIMK

-214 YYTVDLNCGEFILS
+214 YYTSDLNCGGFILS

-234 ENSADTLVSAC
+234 ENAADTLVSAC
-245 DGNTVTISSVKREVK
+245 DGSTVTISSVKREVK

-303 PRTDSQYLSDDMA
+303 PRTDSQYLSDDMT
-316 QTALDVAKLCDT
+316 QTAFDVAKLCDT

-334 SHTPDIAK
+334 SHIPDIKK
-342 VINNAKVSGHHAI
+342 VINNSKVSGHHAI
-355 IPTSGIA
+355 IPTSGIS
-362 TADLSSLPSGE
+362 TADLSSLPTGE
-373 KNVLTLIATKL
+373 KNILTLIATKL

-397 KLTGICNGTEFSAT
+397 KLTGICNGTEFTAT
-411 GRTVLEMGWKAYAK
+411 GRTILDMGWKAYAK
-425 QSDKKNEEKALPAV
+425 QSDKKNDEKSLPAV
-439 SEGQTFTVAASKGE
+439 SEGQTFIVTASKGE

-481 DTEKKGLGT
+481 ETEKKGLGT
-490 PATRAATIEALVKNG
+490 PATRAATIESLVKNG
-505 YVERVGKQLR
+505 YVERDGKQLR
-515 ATDKGKEL
+515 ATDRGKEL
-523 VTVVPDEVK
+523 VKVVPDEVK

-547 EHGSLPEAVFMSGIT
+547 KHGSLPEAVFMSGIT

-580 LSDGG
+580 LSDGS

-593 KCGAEVV
+593 KCGADVV

-630 GLLDGKS
+630 GLLNGKS

-658 NGKVYYQWKTE
+658 NGKMYYQWKTE
-669 GVTRMDNKQLA
+669 RGK
-680 EVAKILGVSED
+680 
-691 SISAMDDEIKNSMT
+691 
-705 AVFEQVA
+705 
-712 VKNDEDKKAVF
+712 
-723 EALDNL
+723 
-729 WQKGSIYIELA
+729 
-740 EVAKS
+740 
-745 TGITIET
+745 
-752 LRSLDY
+752 
-758 ETQQTIV
+758 
-765 YEFMMDSSQ
+765 
-774 TARFYDLVNKALA
+774 
-787 VADLPNVAKLIG
+787 
-799 TPVRE
+799 
-804 LRPLPRRIQENIC
+804 
-817 GAYAMEYDA
+817 
-826 DSTNTDLID
+826 
-835 TIREMIAP
+835 